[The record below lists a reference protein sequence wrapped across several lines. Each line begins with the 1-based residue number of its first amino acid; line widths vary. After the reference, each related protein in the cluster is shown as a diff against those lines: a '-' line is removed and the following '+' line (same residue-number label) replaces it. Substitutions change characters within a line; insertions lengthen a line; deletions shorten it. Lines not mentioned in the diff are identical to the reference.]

1 MKVALVHEWLT
12 TLAGS
17 ERVFEALIE
26 MYPDADL
33 FCVVDFLGLKDRGLL
48 KGKTPQTTFIQHLP
62 FARKR
67 FRNYLPLMPIAIEQ
81 LDLSGYDL
89 IISSHHAVA
98 KGVITGPD
106 QLHVSY
112 VHSPMRYAFD
122 LQHQYLRESG
132 LDRGL
137 MSLITRAIL
146 HRLRLWD
153 VIASNRVDHFV
164 ANSSFIERRI
174 FRCYRR
180 EAEVIHP
187 PVRIHAFDSM
197 RPKEDFYL
205 TASRMVPYKRMDL
218 IVEAFSRTPQ
228 RKLVVIGDG
237 PEMKK
242 IRKAQKPNIELL
254 GYQPDSVLKD
264 HLERAKAFVFAAEED
279 FGILPVEAQA
289 AGTPVIAFGKGG
301 VLDTVIPLDDAGGRA
316 PTGMF
321 FEDQSA
327 ESLKQAID
335 VFEKNET
342 AFSAS
347 AIRSHAQNF
356 SEERFKRAFTAF
368 VDQKLKAFRDK
379 LPSDA

>member
-89 IISSHHAVA
+89 ILSSHHAVA

-106 QLHVSY
+106 QLHLSY

-164 ANSSFIERRI
+164 ANSSFIRRRI

-264 HLERAKAFVFAAEED
+264 HLERARAFVFAAEED

-301 VLDTVIPLDDAGGRA
+301 VLDTVIPLDDARGRA

-327 ESLKQAID
+327 ESLRRAID